1 MQYHILSIFCDK
13 KFEIKNKHMK
23 AEKIWLSSP
32 HIGNNELQYVKDAFA
47 TNWIAPL
54 GPHVNA
60 FEKALQEQTQTKH
73 AAALSSGTSA
83 IHLALILLG
92 VKSGDNVFC
101 QSITF
106 SASANPIAYL
116 GANPV
121 FIDSES
127 ETWNMDPQ
135 LLKTALLEAKEKA
148 QLPKAIIPVH
158 LYGMPAKMDEIL
170 SIAKD
175 FGVSVIED
183 AAEALGSSIE
193 NKSCGSFGE
202 FGVLSFN
209 GNKIITTSGGGALL
223 SENAEMIEKARF
235 LATQARDAAPHY
247 QHSHIGYNYRMS
259 NVLAGIGR
267 GQLEVLSDRVA
278 ARRNNFEKYKKY
290 FAKHNNSGFNIQF
303 QEEPQGYYSN
313 RWLTCIVVDSSSNKG
328 LTREEIRLAMD
339 EENIETRP
347 LWKPMHQQPVFASS
361 KSYLNGVSDKLFE
374 NGLCLPSGSNLT
386 EDEFERIFNCLDTI
400 FSKRN

>member
-1 MQYHILSIFCDK
+1 MTKS
-13 KFEIKNKHMK
+13 
-23 AEKIWLSSP
+23 KIWLSSP
-32 HIGNNELQYVKDAFA
+32 HIGTNELQYVNEAFA

-60 FEKALQEQTQTKH
+60 FEQGLQVQTQTKH

-92 VKSGDNVFC
+92 VKAGDTVFC

-106 SASANPIAYL
+106 SASANPIAYQ
-116 GANPV
+116 GAIPI

-127 ETWNMDPQ
+127 ETWNMDPV
-135 LLKTALLEAKEKA
+135 LLRSALEEAKQKGK
-148 QLPKAIIPVH
+148 LPKAIIPVH

-170 SIAKD
+170 SIANEY
-175 FGVSVIED
+175 GVPVIED
-183 AAEALGSSIE
+183 AAEALGSNIE
-193 NKSCGSFGE
+193 NKPCGSFGK

-209 GNKIITTSGGGALL
+209 GNKIITTSGGGALV

-278 ARRNNFEKYKKY
+278 ARRNNFERYKQY
-290 FAKHNNSGFNIQF
+290 FSKHNNAGFNIQF
-303 QEEPQGYYSN
+303 QEEPTGYYSN
-313 RWLTCIVVDSSSNKG
+313 RWLTCMLIDPAINKG
-328 LTREEIRLAMD
+328 LTREETRLAMD

-347 LWKPMHQQPVFASS
+347 LWKPMHQQPVFSSS

-386 EDEFERIFNCLDTI
+386 EEEFERIFNCLDTI
-400 FSKRN
+400 FSKHS

>member
-1 MQYHILSIFCDK
+1 MTKS
-13 KFEIKNKHMK
+13 
-23 AEKIWLSSP
+23 KIWLSSP
-32 HIGNNELQYVKDAFA
+32 HIGINEIQYVNEAFE

-60 FEKALQEQTQTKH
+60 FEYGLQIQTQTKH

-83 IHLALILLG
+83 LHLALILLG
-92 VKSGDNVFC
+92 VNAGDSVFC

-106 SASANPIAYL
+106 SASANPIAYQ
-116 GANPV
+116 GASPI
-121 FIDSES
+121 FIDSEID
-127 ETWNMDPQ
+127 TWNMDPK
-135 LLKTALLEAKEKA
+135 LLKTALEEAKQNGK
-148 QLPKAIIPVH
+148 LPKAIIPVH
-158 LYGMPAKMDEIL
+158 LYGMPAKMHEIL
-170 SIAKD
+170 SIANEYD
-175 FGVSVIED
+175 VSVIED
-183 AAEALGSSIE
+183 SAEALGSSIE
-193 NKSCGSFGE
+193 NKPCGSFGE

-209 GNKIITTSGGGALL
+209 GNKIITTSGGGALI

-247 QHSHIGYNYRMS
+247 QHSQIGYNYRMS

-267 GQLEVLSDRVA
+267 GQLEVLNDRVA
-278 ARRNNFEKYKKY
+278 ARRNNYEKYKLFFSKY
-290 FAKHNNSGFNIQF
+290 NNSGFDIKF
-303 QEEPQGYYSN
+303 QEEPEGYYSN
-313 RWLTCIVVDSSSNKG
+313 RWLTCIVVDPTTNNG

-347 LWKPMHQQPVFASS
+347 LWKPMHQQPIFALS

-386 EDEFERIFNCLDTI
+386 EREFERIFICLDKL
-400 FSKRN
+400 FSKHI

>member
-1 MQYHILSIFCDK
+1 
-13 KFEIKNKHMK
+13 MK
-23 AEKIWLSSP
+23 SKIWLSSP
-32 HIGNNELQYVKDAFA
+32 HIGQNELQYVNDAFS

-60 FEKALQEQTQTKH
+60 FEQGLQVETQAKH

-83 IHLALILLG
+83 LHLALILLG
-92 VKSGDNVFC
+92 VKSGDTVFC

-106 SASANPIAYL
+106 SASANPIAYQ
-116 GANPV
+116 GAIPV
-121 FIDSES
+121 FIDSEMD
-127 ETWNMDPQ
+127 TWNIDPT
-135 LLKTALLEAKEKA
+135 LLKSALEEAKQNGK
-148 QLPKAIIPVH
+148 LPKAIIPVH
-158 LYGMPAKMDEIL
+158 LYGMPAKMQDII
-170 SIAKD
+170 SIANEY
-175 FGVSVIED
+175 GIPVIED
-183 AAEALGSSIE
+183 AAEALGANIDG
-193 NKSCGSFGE
+193 KPCGSFGE

-223 SENAEMIEKARF
+223 SNNAEIIKKARF
-235 LATQARDAAPHY
+235 LATQARDSAPHY

-267 GQLEVLSDRVA
+267 GQLEVLNDRVG
-278 ARRNNFEKYKKY
+278 ARRNNYERYKQYFSKY
-290 FAKHNNSGFNIQF
+290 NNSGFNIKF
-303 QEEPQGYYSN
+303 QEEPEGYYSN
-313 RWLTCIVVDSSSNKG
+313 RWLTCILVDPTTNKG

-339 EENIETRP
+339 EENIESRP
-347 LWKPMHQQPVFASS
+347 LWKPMHQQPVFSSS

-400 FSKRN
+400 FSKHN

>member
-1 MQYHILSIFCDK
+1 
-13 KFEIKNKHMK
+13 MK
-23 AEKIWLSSP
+23 LKIWLSSP
-32 HIGNNELQYVKDAFA
+32 HIGSNELKYVNEAFD

-60 FEKALQEQTQTKH
+60 FEQGLQELSQIKH

-92 VKSGDNVFC
+92 VNAGDTIFC

-106 SASANPIAYL
+106 SASANPIAYQR
-116 GANPV
+116 AIPV
-121 FIDSES
+121 FIDSEQD
-127 ETWNMDPQ
+127 TWNMDPA
-135 LLKTALLEAKEKA
+135 LLKFALEEAKQNSK
-148 QLPKAIIPVH
+148 LPKAIIPVH
-158 LYGMPAKMDEIL
+158 LYGMPAKMYEIL
-170 SIAKD
+170 SIANEY
-175 FGVSVIED
+175 GVPVIED
-183 AAEALGSSIE
+183 AAEALGSGIE
-193 NKSCGSFGE
+193 NKPCGSFGE

-209 GNKIITTSGGGALL
+209 GNKIITTSGGGALI

-267 GQLEVLSDRVA
+267 GQLEVLNDRVA
-278 ARRNNFEKYKKY
+278 ARRNNFDRYKQY
-290 FAKHNNSGFNIQF
+290 FSKHNNAGFNIQF
-303 QEEPQGYYSN
+303 QEEPEGYFSN
-313 RWLTCIVVDSSSNKG
+313 RWLTCIIVDPNTNNG

-361 KSYLNGVSDKLFE
+361 KSYLNGVSDMLFE

-386 EDEFERIFNCLDTI
+386 EEEFERIFNCLDTI
-400 FSKRN
+400 FSKHS